1 MVLRRLASND
11 PDLPTVLALVRR
23 SFAFMDGVIDPPS
36 SMHRL
41 TNADLGAQAATG
53 RIWVIGDLVAC
64 VFLTPKD
71 MR

>member
-1 MVLRRLASND
+1 MVLQRLASND
-11 PDLPTVLALVRR
+11 AALPEVLARR
-23 SFAFMDGVIDPPS
+23 SFVFMDGVIDPPS
-36 SMHRL
+36 SMDRL
-41 TNADLGAQAATG
+41 TDADLGAQAATG